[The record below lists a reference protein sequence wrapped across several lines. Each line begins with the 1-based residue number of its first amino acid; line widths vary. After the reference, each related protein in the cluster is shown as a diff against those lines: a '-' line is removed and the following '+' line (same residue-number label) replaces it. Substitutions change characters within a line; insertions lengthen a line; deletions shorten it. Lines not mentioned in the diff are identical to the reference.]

1 MSYRRVHGL
10 RGLAFNCFELL
21 PPIRRAHCARRL
33 ETIRDMSVREAAT
46 VCTRTTAVLRVSSF
60 YIAMLRALFHLL
72 VLVHHTYVSYH
83 LLTQID
89 FSKSDDE
96 YVHNVMKKFKLR
108 YFTSWNFVSS
118 ILFGLSNV
126 ASSTA

>member
-1 MSYRRVHGL
+1 
-10 RGLAFNCFELL
+10 
-21 PPIRRAHCARRL
+21 
-33 ETIRDMSVREAAT
+33 MSVRVAAT
-46 VCTRTTAVLRVSSF
+46 VCTRTTAVLRVTSF